1 MRKLL
6 IIGILVAAVVAAVLM
21 AQLRPQPP
29 KKEKD
34 WLLGK
39 PAGSEPTEVRGG

>member
-6 IIGILVAAVVAAVLM
+6 IIGILVAAVVAVLM

-39 PAGSEPTEVRGG
+39 PAGSETTEVRGG